1 MVSEKRNFTRVP
13 FKVEAEIIANETL
26 YKIKE
31 ITNLSIEGCL
41 IPVDADL
48 KLGTSCKITI
58 FLSGVTPKLT
68 IKADGEVIR
77 LEEHYLAIKFIRVD
91 PDSLFHLQNI
101 VRYNS
106 QNPEKV
112 EWEILNH
119 PEIS

>member
-1 MVSEKRNFTRVP
+1 MFPEKRNFTRVP
-13 FKVEAEIIANETL
+13 FKVEAEIIANKTL
-26 YKIKE
+26 YTIKE
-31 ITNLSIEGCL
+31 ITNLSIGGCL

-68 IKADGEVIR
+68 IKADGEVVR
-77 LEEHYLAIKFIRVD
+77 LEEHHLAIKFIRVD

>member
-1 MVSEKRNFTRVP
+1 MFSEKRNFTRVP
-13 FKVEAEIIANETL
+13 FKVEAEIIANETS

-31 ITNLSIEGCL
+31 ITNLSVGGCL
-41 IPVDADL
+41 IPVDEDL

-58 FLSGVTPKLT
+58 FLSGITPKLT

-77 LEEHYLAIKFIRVD
+77 LGEHHLAIKFIRVD

-119 PEIS
+119 PKVS